1 MNIKIANCENLHSF
15 PKSVKRARSTQ
26 LPRYELCSYPR
37 STAGKRA
44 IATPGHTTATTYHT
58 TARKKIC
65 HSTHQPRWLDVRN
78 WNKPGQHDPS
88 TTDTR
93 RTNQQPILSTSAS
106 AKLCSLQSQCSASTD
121 RKRRMKHENIFEWT
135 AQKYLPQS
143 HENSYFK
150 IYWSKY

>member
-65 HSTHQPRWLDVRN
+65 HSTHQPRRLDVWN

-93 RTNQQPILSTSAS
+93 RTYQQPILSTSAS

-135 AQKYLPQS
+135 AQKYLTPS
-143 HENSYFK
+143 HENSYVK

>member
-26 LPRYELCSYPR
+26 LPRYELRSYPR
-37 STAGKRA
+37 STAGQRA
-44 IATPGHTTATTYHT
+44 TATTGHTTTTTYHT

-65 HSTHQPRWLDVRN
+65 HSTHQPRRLDVWN
-78 WNKPGQHDPS
+78 WNKSSQHDPS
-88 TTDTR
+88 TKDSR
-93 RTNQQPILSTSAS
+93 RTYQHSASAS

-143 HENSYFK
+143 HENSHFK
-150 IYWSKY
+150 NYWSKY